1 MFLIDDY
8 IFKIRVDKEPGLY
21 GFEPM
26 SATGKTYLCKICKRL
41 NGYGK
46 KVAGYDLYD
55 YRKEVKLPT
64 GMDLIVVDRYDLYPV
79 LDDEL
84 YDLAQTA
91 IVLVDGKTAP
101 FGDVCQVECLGPGNI
116 WVY

>member
-1 MFLIDDY
+1 MLLIDDY

-46 KVAGYDLYD
+46 KLRDMIYTTIEEKRNY
-55 YRKEVKLPT
+55 
-64 GMDLIVVDRYDLYPV
+64 
-79 LDDEL
+79 
-84 YDLAQTA
+84 Q
-91 IVLVDGKTAP
+91 
-101 FGDVCQVECLGPGNI
+101 
-116 WVY
+116 